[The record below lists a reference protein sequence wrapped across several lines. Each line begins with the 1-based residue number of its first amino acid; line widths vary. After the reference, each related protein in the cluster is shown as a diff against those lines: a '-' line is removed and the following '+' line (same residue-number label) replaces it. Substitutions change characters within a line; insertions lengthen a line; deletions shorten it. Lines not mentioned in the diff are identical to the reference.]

1 MEPARHWR
9 SEHASW
15 LFDDGLECYAVA
27 FLEVVI
33 HEVLDDGMRSVKREL
48 LSMSTYLEPPKA
60 TRLESL
66 TSDGEEPGTEEL
78 PFVSPEEFT
87 VNLRPEFDREI
98 SQRLIAKTDGNTR

>member
-1 MEPARHWR
+1 MEPARHCCR

-15 LFDDGLECYAVA
+15 LFDDGLE
-27 FLEVVI
+27 
-33 HEVLDDGMRSVKREL
+33 

-66 TSDGEEPGTEEL
+66 TSDGEKPGTEELL

>member
-1 MEPARHWR
+1 MIHRMEPARHCR

-27 FLEVVI
+27 FLEI
-33 HEVLDDGMRSVKREL
+33 RQKRAAEHV
-48 LSMSTYLEPPKA
+48 STYLEPPKA

-78 PFVSPEEFT
+78 SFVSTEEFT

-98 SQRLIAKTDGNTR
+98 SQRLIAKADGNTR